1 MYRNGIVLS
10 LLLAA
15 LPACGD
21 DGGVDPPPPPDG
33 GPPPAVVPT
42 TVTLVVDGDE
52 AGFESPLDAVASP
65 DGATFYFSATAS
77 AEVAEMEPDSRAT
90 IYSVPSAGGA
100 VAILHQGAPLR
111 EPTGLLMS
119 CDGAKLYIA
128 DIGFTPGDE
137 APEDDEKPPAAIYTL
152 DIASGALTALTATG
166 IGEAASLALSKDCET
181 LYVSGYTPDRTP
193 AVFSLVPEGGAATV
207 ILAGDPLVSPSGVYV
222 DADKVI
228 WLMDHQ
234 PNEGL
239 NGKLFAITSDG
250 EATVVASELRLSEPA
265 GVSLIAAG
273 GVAVI
278 PTRDEN
284 DVTQLITVDTATM
297 ETTTISAPEIV
308 EPSGIRTATGA
319 PIMAL
324 VDADGHAIYR
334 VE

>member
-1 MYRNGIVLS
+1 MYRYGMVLT

-21 DGGVDPPPPPDG
+21 DGGSDPPL
-33 GPPPAVVPT
+33 PAVAPT
-42 TVTLVVDGDE
+42 QVTLVVDGDE

-77 AEVAEMEPDSRAT
+77 AEVTESDSRAT
-90 IYSVPSAGGA
+90 IYSVPSAGGE
-100 VAILHQGAPLR
+100 VDILYQGAPLR

-137 APEDDEKPPAAIYTL
+137 APEDDENPPAAIYTL
-152 DIASGALTALTATG
+152 DVASGTLAPLTATG
-166 IGEAASLALSKDCET
+166 IGEAASMALAKDCDT
-181 LYVSGYTPDRTP
+181 LFVSGYTPDRVP
-193 AVFSLVPEGGAATV
+193 AVFSLAPEGGTATV
-207 ILAGDPLVSPSGVYV
+207 IKQGEPLASPSGVYI
-222 DADKVI
+222 DADKVL
-228 WLMDHQ
+228 WVMDHQ
-234 PNEGL
+234 PNEGM
-239 NGKLFAITSDG
+239 NGKLFAITQDG
-250 EATVVASELRLSEPA
+250 ETTEVISELRLSEPA

-273 GVAVI
+273 GIAVI

-284 DVTQLITVDTATM
+284 EVTQLITVDTATAAM
-297 ETTTISAPEIV
+297 TTISAPEVV
-308 EPSGIRTATGA
+308 EPSGIRTAINA
-319 PIMAL
+319 PIMVL

>member
-21 DGGVDPPPPPDG
+21 DGGG
-33 GPPPAVVPT
+33 GPLPAVAPT
-42 TVTLVVDGDE
+42 GVTLVVDGDE
-52 AGFESPLDAVASP
+52 AGFESPLDAVSSP

-77 AEVAEMEPDSRAT
+77 AEVTESDSRAT
-90 IYSVPSAGGA
+90 IYSVPSAGGE
-100 VAILHQGAPLR
+100 VDIMYQGAPLR

-119 CDGAKLYIA
+119 CDGATLYIA

-137 APEDDEKPPAAIYTL
+137 APEDDAIAPAAIYTL
-152 DIASGALTALTATG
+152 DVASGTLAPLAANG
-166 IGEAASLALSKDCET
+166 IGEAASLALAKDCDT
-181 LYVSGYTPDRTP
+181 LFVSGYTPDRVP
-193 AVFSLVPEGGAATV
+193 AVFSLAPAGGTATV
-207 ILAGDPLVSPSGVYV
+207 IKSGDPLVSPSGVYV

-234 PNEGL
+234 PDEGL
-239 NGKLFAITSDG
+239 NGKLFAITQDG
-250 EATVVASELRLSEPA
+250 ETTEVASELRLSEPA

-273 GVAVI
+273 GIAVI

-297 ETTTISAPEIV
+297 DTTTISAPEIV
-308 EPSGIRTATGA
+308 EPSGIRTAISA
-319 PIMAL
+319 PVMVL